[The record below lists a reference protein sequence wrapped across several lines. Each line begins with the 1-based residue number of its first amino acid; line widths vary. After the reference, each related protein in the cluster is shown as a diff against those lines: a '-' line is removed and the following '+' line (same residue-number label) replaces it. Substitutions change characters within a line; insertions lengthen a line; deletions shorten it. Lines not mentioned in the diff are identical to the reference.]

1 MLARGRGAYYLAE
14 LKKIRPV
21 SDMKDRPLTAEEQ
34 GRIDAAVEAKMRA
47 DRAAFVDEY
56 HIDYIDPVTGEWK
69 GGAGA
74 LGSPDVPLGFRG

>member
-1 MLARGRGAYYLAE
+1 LTLRDGIYVRAGEGGAYYLAE

-69 GGAGA
+69 GGAEGA
-74 LGSPDVPLGFRG
+74 R